1 MMKKLIGRS
10 DMSCTIF
17 VPWDCNN
24 HCAFCNTKNEYKNSK
39 CTNLDNIQ
47 KIKQSIIE
55 VASMPSINA
64 YTFTGGEPFNNPEKL
79 LDMAKAC
86 KDAAPDK
93 KVYINTYM
101 PKEFIDSDEYEEFMS
116 SPSIDGISISMPVG
130 QLNFFKH
137 LLDIKE
143 FERVIRF
150 KNKIRIN
157 AYVPD
162 DCSLGNLENYLS
174 IVEPFLKE
182 DIHINLRADYNH
194 ITPDTLGAVANDRV
208 FNELMEI
215 SSDYLGHSGCLVC
228 RTDVFDTPYGLVYYH
243 RGTPVTSLTIG
254 DKLIIND
261 LVIKQT
267 GQLFYDWPE
276 DDWLE

>member
-10 DMSCTIF
+10 DISCTIF

-64 YTFTGGEPFNNPEKL
+64 YTFTGGE
-79 LDMAKAC
+79 
-86 KDAAPDK
+86 
-93 KVYINTYM
+93 
-101 PKEFIDSDEYEEFMS
+101 S
-116 SPSIDGISISMPVG
+116 
-130 QLNFFKH
+130 
-137 LLDIKE
+137 
-143 FERVIRF
+143 
-150 KNKIRIN
+150 
-157 AYVPD
+157 
-162 DCSLGNLENYLS
+162 
-174 IVEPFLKE
+174 FLKE
-182 DIHINLRADYNH
+182 GIHINLRADYNH

-276 DDWLE
+276 SALASAFVVYVPFSLIP